1 MSIARQVGRLSAR
14 ERRIVALAI
23 LLGLI
28 LVLIFGLL
36 VPYVARYSHY
46 LTAIDEEQFRLVRL
60 QSAAAQ
66 LPPLEAEIE
75 ALREQARSRGLL
87 LDAGTPSLA
96 AAQIQEQVG
105 SMVAQHG
112 GNVVSIQVGRPV
124 EEHGFTRVTVR
135 VRMTST
141 GEELADLFADI
152 ESRRPLLFLDNVQI
166 RLARQRVRRG
176 VAEQAT
182 GQVEHEF
189 DLFAYMPG
197 AGG

>member
-1 MSIARQVGRLSAR
+1 MNLARNMARLSPR
-14 ERRIVALAI
+14 ERKIVALAI
-23 LLGLI
+23 LLAAILI
-28 LVLIFGLL
+28 LIFGLL

-46 LTAIDEEQFRLVRL
+46 VTAIDDGQFRLARL

-75 ALREQARSRGLL
+75 VLREQALSRGYL

-105 SMVAQHG
+105 SMVAAHG
-112 GNVVSIQVGRPV
+112 GNILSIQVGRPV
-124 EEHGFTRVTVR
+124 EEQGFTRVTVR

-141 GEELADLFADI
+141 SEELADLFSDI
-152 ESRRPLLFLDNVQI
+152 ESRRPLLFLDNIQI
-166 RLARQRVRRG
+166 RVARQRVRRG

>member
-1 MSIARQVGRLSAR
+1 MNLARNMARLNPR
-14 ERRIVALAI
+14 ERRVVALAM
-23 LLGLI
+23 LLAAI

-36 VPYVARYSHY
+36 VPYLARYSHY
-46 LTAIDEEQFRLVRL
+46 IAAIDEGQFRLARL

-75 ALREQARSRGLL
+75 ALREQARSRGYL

-105 SMVAQHG
+105 TMVADHG
-112 GNVVSIQVGRPV
+112 GNILSIQVGRPV

-141 GEELADLFADI
+141 SEELADLFADI